1 MEPKDSMDAKHAVEA
16 KDTTDAKNA
25 TDAKE
30 AEKGAALRRAETI
43 RVYADNDVYALLADV
58 EDTIT
63 KMGGCDTPAKDSCAP
78 LSEGERRKLC
88 RTLSHD
94 VLSGGSLARKPL
106 PISKLAEKPS
116 SSSLT
121 SSSMSSSSLS
131 STKTPPSAEPA
142 IGEML
147 TSAVFKP

>member
-1 MEPKDSMDAKHAVEA
+1 MDAKDSLDTKHAIEA
-16 KDTTDAKNA
+16 KDSADAKNA

-63 KMGGCDTPAKDSCAP
+63 KMGGCDTPAKDSCVP
-78 LSEGERRKLC
+78 LSEVERRKLC

-116 SSSLT
+116 SSSL
-121 SSSMSSSSLS
+121 S
-131 STKTPPSAEPA
+131 STKAPPSAEPA
-142 IGEML
+142 TGELL

>member
-1 MEPKDSMDAKHAVEA
+1 MDAKDSMDAKHAVEA
-16 KDTTDAKNA
+16 KDS

-43 RVYADNDVYALLADV
+43 RVYADNDVYALFADV

-63 KMGGCDTPAKDSCAP
+63 KMGGCDAPAKESCPP
-78 LSEGERRKLC
+78 LSEVERRKLC

-94 VLSGGSLARKPL
+94 VLSGGSLARKPV

-142 IGEML
+142 AGELL